1 MSIPLPGESIWFP
14 TEWEQGTVDSVVMD
28 NEEIS
33 EIIIRKIDGSQIS
46 LSYDTGE
53 TVTMQ

>member
-1 MSIPLPGESIWFP
+1 MSIPLRGESIWFP

-33 EIIIRKIDGSQIS
+33 EIIIRKTDGSQIS